1 MSMRKAHP
9 GMAMRHNY
17 NAMILIAA
25 VLRRRILEASATQ
38 LSCPVAER
46 SVAERV
52 LDWRLKESII

>member
-1 MSMRKAHP
+1 
-9 GMAMRHNY
+9 MAMRHNY